1 MKRAWSQRG
10 EVATGQKCAVGKD
23 AQFHYW
29 IQNEEGRISSEE
41 EGRRGH
47 KCTRVGK
54 TRAVRHLSSVAPIP
68 SIQMVAPWFLPNLEP
83 LHWIKWSLLSSLILR
98 IWFFISGLARS
109 KTCLFDSFHLWF
121 GTNVNSDIVNT
132 KQLYIKHTLHS
143 LKWWRKWKIWKHL
156 HENLCWYCGLWIVN
170 WHWWWWQKK
179 QKGNNCFRTEMVW

>member
-1 MKRAWSQRG
+1 MEIRLIGSFPKHPFDSTLSFDPKSGSKWRG
-10 EVATGQKCAVGKD
+10 HDLRGGRWPLAKSVQWVKTLNFIIGSKMRR
-23 AQFHYW
+23 
-29 IQNEEGRISSEE
+29 EGS
-41 EGRRGH
+41 RRRRRRGGH

-121 GTNVNSDIVNT
+121 GTSVNSDIVNT
-132 KQLYIKHTLHS
+132 KQLYIKYTLHS
-143 LKWWRKWKIWKHL
+143 
-156 HENLCWYCGLWIVN
+156 
-170 WHWWWWQKK
+170 
-179 QKGNNCFRTEMVW
+179 